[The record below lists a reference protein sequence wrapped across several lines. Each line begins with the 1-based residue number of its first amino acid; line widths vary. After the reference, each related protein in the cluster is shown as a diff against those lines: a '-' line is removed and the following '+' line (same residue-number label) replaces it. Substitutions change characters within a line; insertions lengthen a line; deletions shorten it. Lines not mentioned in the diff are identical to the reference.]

1 VSATRGVVATGLGV
15 AGPAGLGAD
24 ALARALADPLGAGAP
39 RPIVVDRS
47 AGYHR
52 PGGSRTARSA
62 TGLDLGGLLP
72 PAAARRMSP
81 PARLACAAAKL
92 ALAEAGLDDPAL
104 HLHTA
109 IVVGTAFGPSSVTEA
124 LLRQILHAG
133 PEQAS
138 PALFTE
144 SVASASASQAALLWK
159 MRGPSLAVTQR
170 EASDLLAL
178 AEAVGQIETGRA
190 ERALVLVVDE
200 MTPLLHA
207 VLDRFHALARPDAA
221 GDERARPFDRRRDG
235 ALAAEG
241 AVALLF
247 EPRRA
252 AEARGARMRF
262 AVAGHG
268 AGFDPSAPNR
278 DWGEGEEILARR
290 LGLLLERTG
299 GATGVDR
306 IVSGAAGSRRG
317 DRLEAH
323 TLQLAWRGRPLP
335 PVLAP
340 KATLGE
346 YGGGFLAAAALL
358 AGGAPAGPTPGF
370 AEPDPE
376 LGLAPHDGR
385 PLPPP
390 RRTLVTSLATSGAA
404 AWALLDP
411 A

>member
-1 VSATRGVVATGLGV
+1 VSATGGVVATGLGV

-24 ALARALADPLGAGAP
+24 ALARALADPLGADAP

-52 PGGSRTARSA
+52 PGGSRTALSA

-81 PARLACAAAKL
+81 PARLACAAARL
-92 ALAEAGLDDPAL
+92 ALAEAGLDDPVL

-133 PEQAS
+133 PDQAS

-221 GDERARPFDRRRDG
+221 GEERARPFDRRRDG

-241 AVALLF
+241 AVALLL
-247 EPRRA
+247 EPRRV

-268 AGFDPSAPNR
+268 AGFDPSAR
-278 DWGEGEEILARR
+278 TGTGARGGDLARR
-290 LGLLLERTG
+290 LVRLLERTG

-306 IVSGAAGSRRG
+306 IVSGAAGTRRG
-317 DRLEAH
+317 DRLEAR
-323 TLQLAWRGRPLP
+323 TLRLAWGGRPLP

-358 AGGAPAGPTPGF
+358 AGGAPAARPPASPSPTR
-370 AEPDPE
+370 ARRR
-376 LGLAPHDGR
+376 PHDGR

>member
-1 VSATRGVVATGLGV
+1 MSATGGVVATGIGV
-15 AGPAGLGAD
+15 AGPAGLGAE
-24 ALARALADPLGAGAP
+24 AMARALAEPATAAP
-39 RPIVVDRS
+39 RPVEVDRG

-52 PGGSRTARSA
+52 PRGARTALSA
-62 TGLDLGGLLP
+62 AGLDLAGLLP
-72 PAAARRMSP
+72 AAAARRMSP
-81 PARLACAAAKL
+81 PARLSCAAARL

-109 IVVGTAFGPSSVTEA
+109 VVVGTAFGPSSVTEA
-124 LLRQILHAG
+124 LLGQILHAG

-144 SVASASASQAALLWK
+144 SVASAAASQAALLWK
-159 MRGPSLAVTQR
+159 MRGPTLAVTQR

-178 AEAVGQIETGRA
+178 AEAAVQIETGRA

-207 VLDRFHALARPDAA
+207 VLDRFRALARPDAA
-221 GDERARPFDRRRDG
+221 GIERARPFDLRRDG

-241 AVALLF
+241 AVALLL

-252 AEARGARMRF
+252 AEARGARPRF
-262 AVAGHG
+262 ALAGHT

-290 LGLLLERTG
+290 LGRLLERTG
-299 GATGVDR
+299 GADRVDR
-306 IVSGAAGSRRG
+306 IVSGAAGTRRG
-317 DRLEAH
+317 DRLEARA
-323 TLQLAWRGRPLP
+323 LRLAWDGRPLP
-335 PVLAP
+335 PIVAP
-340 KATLGE
+340 KATVGE

-358 AGGAPAGPTPGF
+358 AGGAPVGPTPGF
-370 AEPDPE
+370 AEPDPD
-376 LGLAPHDGR
+376 LGVAPYDGR
-385 PLPPP
+385 PLPAP
-390 RRTLVTSLATSGAA
+390 RRTLVSSLASSGAA